1 MLSRYDFGRTPLL
14 SENILLYPNSILNN
28 RGRIHIFNFVS
39 RADWG
44 WAGHV
49 ACTGK
54 MRSACKIFVCQ
65 PEGKIPLRRS
75 RCAWADS
82 IRMDLKIGWKDVD
95 WIHLAQ
101 YWDQWRVLVNTVIN
115 FRFP

>member
-1 MLSRYDFGRTPLL
+1 
-14 SENILLYPNSILNN
+14 
-28 RGRIHIFNFVS
+28 
-39 RADWG
+39 
-44 WAGHV
+44 
-49 ACTGK
+49 

-101 YWDQWRVLVNTVIN
+101 YWVQWRNLVNTIVNLWILQNVGIFFTN
-115 FRFP
+115 FSRTLILGTN